1 MANGA
6 TQTGRKIPHPTQIQ
20 AGRVQYD
27 SLPSTK
33 NRNRELFR
41 VKAHWIVDIFPDEL
55 VIQEKTI
62 SVVRNEFFFLVSY
75 VETLPVKDIGRVV
88 YVNTPIF
95 GGLRI
100 IGKNTAHELKIKGL
114 NKKRAIEAKDII
126 EGLLL
131 EESGVVDVPHWVQT
145 EHKREML
152 AKAGRNPEKEDELFD
167 RAHNVN

>member
-6 TQTGRKIPHPTQIQ
+6 TQTGRKMPYPAQIQ
-20 AGRVQYD
+20 TGRVESG

-33 NRNRELFR
+33 NRNRKLFR
-41 VKAHWIVDIFPDEL
+41 IKAHWIADIFPDEL

-62 SVVRNEFFFLVSY
+62 SVVRNEFLVSY
-75 VETLPVKDIGRVV
+75 VETMPVKDIGRVV

-100 IGKNTAHELKIKGL
+100 IGKNTAHELNIKGL
-114 NKKRAIEAKDII
+114 NKKAALEAKDII

-131 EESGVVDVPHWVQT
+131 EDSGVVDIPHWIQT
-145 EHKREML
+145 EKRRDML
-152 AKAGRNPEKEDELFD
+152 ADAGRDPDNLDDLTNG
-167 RAHNVN
+167 AT

>member
-6 TQTGRKIPHPTQIQ
+6 IQTGRNIPYPAQIQ
-20 AGRVQYD
+20 DGRVESR

-41 VKAHWIVDIFPDEL
+41 VKAHWIADIFPDEL
-55 VIQEKTI
+55 VIQERTI
-62 SVVRNEFFFLVSY
+62 SVIRNEFLVSY
-75 VETLPVKDIGRVV
+75 VETMPVKDIGRVV

-100 IGKNTAHELKIKGL
+100 IGKNTAHELNIKGL
-114 NKKRAIEAKDII
+114 NKKAAVEAKEVI

-131 EESGVVDVPHWVQT
+131 EDAGVVDIPHWIQT
-145 EHKREML
+145 EKRRDML
-152 AKAGRNPEKEDELFD
+152 ADAGRDPDNLDDLTN
-167 RAHNVN
+167 RAT

>member
-6 TQTGRKIPHPTQIQ
+6 TQTGRKMPYPAQIQ
-20 AGRVQYD
+20 TGRVESG

-33 NRNRELFR
+33 NRNRKLFR
-41 VKAHWIVDIFPDEL
+41 IKAHWIADIFPDEL

-62 SVVRNEFFFLVSY
+62 SVVRNEFLVSY
-75 VETLPVKDIGRVV
+75 VETMPVKDIGRVV

-100 IGKNTAHELKIKGL
+100 IGKNTAHELNIKGL
-114 NKKRAIEAKDII
+114 NKKAALEAKDII

-131 EESGVVDVPHWVQT
+131 EDSGVVDIPHWIQT
-145 EHKREML
+145 EKRRDML
-152 AKAGRNPEKEDELFD
+152 ADAGRDPDNLDDLTN
-167 RAHNVN
+167 RAT

>member
-1 MANGA
+1 MANGV
-6 TQTGRKIPHPTQIQ
+6 TQTGRNMPYPAQIQ
-20 AGRVQYD
+20 AGRVESR

-41 VKAHWIVDIFPDEL
+41 TKAHWLVDWFPDEL

-75 VETLPVKDIGRVV
+75 IETMPVKDIGRVV
-88 YVNTPIF
+88 YVKTPIF

-100 IGKNTAHELKIKGL
+100 IGKNTQHELHIKGL
-114 NKKRAIEAKDII
+114 RKDQALNAKEII

-131 EESGVVDVPHWVQT
+131 EDSGIVEVPHWVET
-145 EHKREML
+145 DRRRDML
-152 AKAGRNPEKEDELFD
+152 AEAGRDPDNQSNLYD
-167 RAHNVN
+167 RAHEH